1 VTLADRGD
9 NDGNDRDH
17 PGDEQVLFVVPQ
29 VERPLWDAAE
39 DADYIEGRVHDD
51 RRHLLTA
58 IAGVHCQAAR
68 GYLHR
73 IAEWVSA
80 FGAMME
86 W

>member
-1 VTLADRGD
+1 ML
-9 NDGNDRDH
+9 GNDRDH

-29 VERPLWDAAE
+29 VEKPLLDAAV

-51 RRHLLTA
+51 RRHLLAA
-58 IAGVHCQAAR
+58 IAGAEATVLCQAAR
-68 GYLHR
+68 RCLHR